1 MVDKAQSNRVLC
13 EGGLDSTLNHINLS
27 VNKPGAATR
36 LINYEPGL
44 DGGYRRILGY
54 SYYDTA
60 FPQVG
65 PGTTEGPVLGIII
78 FDNTVTG
85 LTQFIAARKNLA
97 SATYSL
103 FAYDSGTGW
112 TAITTG
118 LTLVSTNVTRLRW
131 DVGNDG
137 ERNILAIVD
146 GVNKAI
152 LYDGSTWAQ
161 INSAA
166 TGANLANAGGAQAVN
181 APSLVAFF
189 EQTLFIGGDA
199 SAKGAIAY
207 SSPNAFY
214 DFLSANGAG
223 QLTVG
228 FPVVQYKPFRDK
240 LFIFGANAIKNAVAD
255 VTSGFLLD
263 GVTTNIGCVA
273 PDSVV
278 EVGGDLIFL
287 APDGFRPISGTSKIG
302 DVQLETISKPIQELL
317 KTRISTVVDTY
328 TCSVVIRSKS
338 QFRIFFPLE
347 PTSVTSSRGI
357 IGGMRTA
364 DQQTGWEFGEILGFK
379 PSCVTSRYIGTE
391 EVVLHGGFDGMIY
404 QQETGNTL
412 NGTSM
417 LSVYA
422 TPYLDFGDSE
432 VRKVIEKLT
441 LFIKAEEG
449 FNLTMEVDYDW
460 GEPNVSAPMP
470 YDLQLDSSVITYG
483 PEYQYGDP
491 EAVYGAITQSRIV
504 QNIEGS
510 FFSIRATFTSYGD
523 IAPYAIHGIIYE
535 YPVQG
540 RR

>member
-1 MVDKAQSNRVLC
+1 MTDTAQSNRVLC

-27 VNKPGAATR
+27 INKPGAATR

-54 SYYDTA
+54 KYYDTA
-60 FPQVG
+60 FPEVG
-65 PGTTEGPVLGIII
+65 ATTHTGAILGVII
-78 FDNTVTG
+78 FDNSVTG
-85 LTQFIAARKNLA
+85 TTQIIAARKA
-97 SATYSL
+97 VATATYSL
-103 FAYDSGTGW
+103 FLYVSGTGW
-112 TAITTG
+112 TTIVTG

-137 ERNILAIVD
+137 SRNFLAIVD

-161 INSAA
+161 INSAS

-181 APSLVAFF
+181 APSLVSFF

-199 SAKGAIAY
+199 SAKGVIAY

-214 DFLSANGAG
+214 DFRSANGAG
-223 QLTVG
+223 QLTIG

-240 LFIFGANAIKNAVAD
+240 LFIFGNNAIKSAVAD
-255 VTSGFLLD
+255 VTTGFLVD
-263 GVTTNIGCVA
+263 GVTTNIGCIA

-302 DVQLETISKPIQELL
+302 DVQLEVLSKPIHELL
-317 KTRISTVVDTY
+317 KTRITTVVDVY
-328 TCSVVIRSKS
+328 TCAVVLRSKS
-338 QFRIFFPLE
+338 QFRVFFPLE
-347 PTSVTSSRGI
+347 ATTSTSSRGI
-357 IGGMRTA
+357 LGGLRTA
-364 DQQTGWEFGEILGFK
+364 DQQTGWEFSELLGFK
-379 PSCVTSRYIGTE
+379 PSCVTSRYIGSN

-404 QQETGNTL
+404 VQETGNTL
-412 NGTSM
+412 NGTNM
-417 LSVYA
+417 LGVYA

-432 VRKVIEKLT
+432 VRKVIEKIT
-441 LFIKAEEG
+441 LFLKAE
-449 FNLTMEVDYDW
+449 NALNISMEISYDW
-460 GEPNVSAPMP
+460 GDPTVSSPSP
-470 YDLQLDSSVITYG
+470 YDLDLVTSATVYG
-483 PEYQYGDP
+483 PEYLYGDP
-491 EAVYGAITQSRIV
+491 DAIYGAITQSRLI

-510 FFSIRATFTSYGD
+510 FFSIRATFTTYGN
-523 IAPYAIHGIIYE
+523 IAPYSIHGIIYE
-535 YPVQG
+535 YQVKG